1 MVHSETTDARAGLLM
16 DFESL
21 SISPLRMPFK
31 MVLGADIV
39 VEKVGNAFRSHS
51 RHDGG
56 DIEKAVEWRF
66 DAYVPE
72 DGCDCECKA
81 EQMVASLN
89 SEKD

>member
-1 MVHSETTDARAGLLM
+1 MVHSEITNAHNKWLLYP
-16 DFESL
+16 FECGPRP
-21 SISPLRMPFK
+21 IRMPFK

-39 VEKVGNAFRSHS
+39 VEKVGNAFRYHS

-56 DIEKAVEWRF
+56 DIQKAVDWRF

-81 EQMVASLN
+81 EQLVASLN